1 MAEHANIFITNIE
14 KDTQQNNFYRKVL
27 YTAGNVQIVLMSIK
41 PKEDIEY
48 EIHPDNDQFIR
59 IEKGNGM
66 LLVGPKRESKYE
78 LFDGVAIVIP
88 AGTWHQII
96 NTSNTEDLKLYTIYA
111 PPHHPR
117 DKVEI
122 NKPKQCGGSCG
133 CPKSLTGGA
142 CTMNNLYGGN
152 CAFGNNQMGGNCAFV
167 NKLFKQYKIRN
178 HMY

>member
-14 KDTQQNNFYRKVL
+14 KDTIDNSFYRKVL
-27 YTAGNVQIVLMSIK
+27 YTAGNVQIVVMSIK

-48 EIHPDNDQFIR
+48 EIHQDNDQFIR
-59 IEKGNGM
+59 VEKGKGM
-66 LLVGPKRESKYE
+66 LLVGPQRESKYE
-78 LFDGVAIVIP
+78 LFDGVAVVIP

-122 NKPKQCGGSCG
+122 NRPKQCGG
-133 CPKSLTGGA
+133 CPCSGGINS
-142 CTMNNLYGGN
+142 MIGGN
-152 CAFGNNQMGGNCAFV
+152 CAFGNQTGGNCAF
-167 NKLFKQYKIRN
+167 NDNNQLFKQYKRRN